1 MESFPPTNL
10 FNAQRRQH
18 KVNGTKDAVLF
29 HQHFG
34 QNLAEYFRHQLLRLA
49 PYFAPFSIML
59 LSLKAQKIIS
69 AKATRFWCPKCWQK

>member
-34 QNLAEYFRHQLLRLA
+34 QNFAEYFRQQLLRLA
-49 PYFAPFSIML
+49 PYFAPFWYNLVVIKS
-59 LSLKAQKIIS
+59 
-69 AKATRFWCPKCWQK
+69 TENY